1 MELEYSGNPG
11 NRMAR
16 MFEWYLLEQIPRVP
30 QPPEYERSLALRNR
44 PERENQQR
52 DLEHMTKIFVPKQ
65 KTES

>member
-1 MELEYSGNPG
+1 
-11 NRMAR
+11 

-52 DLEHMTKIFVPKQ
+52 DLKAHGENLRAEAKARNL
-65 KTES
+65 